1 MIKIKVRGEV
11 MDSRSN
17 KYYAEDQHNSALL
30 TRCSRNTKLYKEVY
44 GRYENS
50 GNLPLED
57 NTDEIDMEKLKELV
71 LKQKN
76 SQNKEI
82 KDHLNII
89 EQRKRNIDEQKL
101 YDINKILEKAKYE
114 NNKLKDSP
122 SNLPK
127 INKQLLSTLQS
138 TELSLPEIKEAS
150 RKYKMES
157 GDVVSLQE
165 NDSKEKELSMT
176 RELKY
181 HNLVEKQG
189 SSQDLSLD
197 LFSDLRPTENT
208 ITTKPIVEETERSK
222 SDFHSSDI
230 SDIDIIKN
238 SSSQN
243 NDFFTSS
250 YEFSKKDF
258 MNVDDD
264 FSDFN
269 KKGSIFKIILLFLMI
284 FIFAGVI
291 TYFVITYGIGVS

>member
-1 MIKIKVRGEV
+1 

-17 KYYAEDQHNSALL
+17 KYYAEDQQNSTLL

-44 GRYENS
+44 GRYENLDH
-50 GNLPLED
+50 LPLED

-71 LKQKN
+71 LNQKN

-82 KDHLNII
+82 KSHLNIM

-114 NNKLKDSP
+114 NNKLKDPDS
-122 SNLPK
+122 SFPK

-150 RKYKMES
+150 QKYKAES
-157 GDVVSLQE
+157 GEVVSLKE
-165 NDSKEKELSMT
+165 NDSKERELSMT

-181 HNLVEKQG
+181 HNLVEEQK

-197 LFSDLRPTENT
+197 LFEDLRPTNNT
-208 ITTKPIVEETERSK
+208 ITTKPIVEEKPQSK
-222 SDFHSSDI
+222 SDFHSSDR

-258 MNVDDD
+258 MNGDDD
-264 FSDFN
+264 FSDLN
-269 KKGSIFKIILLFLMI
+269 KKGGIFKIILLFLMI
-284 FIFAGVI
+284 FILAGVI
-291 TYFVITYGIGVS
+291 TYFIITYGLM